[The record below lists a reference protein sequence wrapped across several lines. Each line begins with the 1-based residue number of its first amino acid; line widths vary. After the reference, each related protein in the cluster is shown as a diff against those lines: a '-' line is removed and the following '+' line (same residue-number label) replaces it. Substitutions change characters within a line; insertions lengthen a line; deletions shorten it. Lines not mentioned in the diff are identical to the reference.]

1 MTNDAASAAR
11 TDSPDGQPP
20 AADPAPA
27 NGRPAGPA
35 APRAVHA
42 PRANGHGRP
51 LINGGR
57 LPYAHIVGWG
67 MAVPERVMT
76 NDDLARLV
84 DTSDEWIVARTGIRQ
99 RRIAGPKETTAS
111 LSAEAARRALEVAD
125 VAAEDVDLVIV
136 ATSTPEHAF
145 PSTASLVQDALGAEN
160 AGAFD
165 LGAACTG
172 FIYALAMGSAAIRSG
187 TAQTVVVIGA
197 ETLSRVVNWKDRGTC
212 ILFGDGAGAFLLQGR
227 EAPGGLLN
235 SLLRSDGSGGG
246 SLIIPAG
253 GSKLPATYDT
263 VHDNLHTIHMDG
275 KEVYRFATR
284 VMTSAVR
291 DVLEAAGLTLE
302 QVRLIVP
309 HQANRRII
317 ESAAKNLGLAE
328 DRFMLNLD
336 RYGNTSA
343 ASIPMAVC
351 EAVAQGRLRPDDHLV
366 LVGFGAG
373 LTWGS
378 AVIKWEATP
387 TEATRWSRVRRQ
399 AAYQLARVRSAAR
412 RSLRSLEGLLFG
424 SQSPEGGTLP
434 PRRK

>member
-1 MTNDAASAAR
+1 MTDTSAPPVNGHAA
-11 TDSPDGQPP
+11 PPP
-20 AADPAPA
+20 AKS
-27 NGRPAGPA
+27 
-35 APRAVHA
+35 APRAETS
-42 PRANGHGRP
+42 PRANGHTRP
-51 LINGGR
+51 PRPAAHARGHATTNGGAL

-84 DTSDEWIVARTGIRQ
+84 DTTDEWIVARTGIRE
-99 RRIAGPKETTAS
+99 RRIAGPKETTAT
-111 LSAEAARRALEVAD
+111 LSAEAGRLALEVAD
-125 VAAEDVDLVIV
+125 VAPEDVDLVIV

-165 LGAACTG
+165 LAAACTG
-172 FIYALAMGSAAIRSG
+172 FIYGLAMGSAAIRSG
-187 TAQTVVVIGA
+187 TAQNVLVIGA

-227 EAPGGLLN
+227 ASPGGIL
-235 SLLRSDGSGGG
+235 STLLRSDGSGGD

-263 VHDNLHTIHMDG
+263 VRDNQHTIHMDG

-284 VMTSAVR
+284 VMTSAVKE
-291 DVLEAAGLTLE
+291 VVEAAGLTLE
-302 QVRLIVP
+302 QLRLIVP
-309 HQANRRII
+309 HQANKRII
-317 ESAAKNLGLAE
+317 ESSAKSLGLPE
-328 DRFMLNLD
+328 DKFILNLD

-343 ASIPMAVC
+343 ASIPIAVC

-378 AVIKWEATP
+378 A
-387 TEATRWSRVRRQ
+387 
-399 AAYQLARVRSAAR
+399 
-412 RSLRSLEGLLFG
+412 LL
-424 SQSPEGGTLP
+424 
-434 PRRK
+434 